1 MVVSD
6 IHKMLLPY
14 FNGRATKQVF
24 VLTDEHTA
32 QVCLPLLGDL
42 VKDAPVL
49 AVPSGEAA
57 KTIDNVQRIWDYLMA
72 HHATRQAVLINI
84 GGGVVTDMGGF
95 AAATYKR
102 GIRFVNVPTTLL
114 AMVDAST
121 GGKTGVNYG
130 GIKNAVGTF
139 TMPQQTLIYPP
150 FLHTLPAHEW
160 LSGYAEM
167 LKHALIANPKEW
179 QWLLAND
186 IETCISGQN
195 ADFAAHLAASIHIK
209 EQIVERD
216 PMENG
221 LRRTL
226 NFGHTVGHAIEEA
239 YAQQHKPVAHGY
251 CVLWGM
257 VAELYLSVIK
267 QGMPRKALQQLVSL
281 MLECYGRP
289 ACDCEQQGEL
299 VDLMREDKKNDSP
312 TEINFTLLHE
322 IGVPVINQTATDSEI
337 HEALEY
343 LFSL

>member
-6 IHKMLLPY
+6 IHKMLQPY
-14 FNGRATKQVF
+14 FNGKATKQVF
-24 VLTDEHTA
+24 VLTDEHTE
-32 QVCLPLLGDL
+32 QVCLPLLGDT
-42 VKDAPVL
+42 VKGAPRCV
-49 AVPSGEAA
+49 VPSGEAA
-57 KTIDNVQRIWDYLMA
+57 KTIDNVQRIWDFLLA
-72 HHATRQAVLINI
+72 HHATRQAVLVNI

-121 GGKTGVNYG
+121 GGKTGVDYG

-150 FLHTLPAHEW
+150 FLRTLPVHEW

-167 LKHALIANPKEW
+167 LKHALIADPGEW
-179 QWLLAND
+179 HWLLSND
-186 IETCISGQN
+186 IESCVRGES
-195 ADFAAHLAASIHIK
+195 ADFATHLAASIHIK
-209 EQIVERD
+209 EQIVSAD
-216 PMENG
+216 PTEQG
-221 LRRTL
+221 LRRAL

-239 YAQQHKPVAHGY
+239 YARQGRSVAHGY

-267 QGMPRKALQQLVSL
+267 LDMPRAALQQMVRL
-281 MLECYGRP
+281 MSDCYGRP
-289 ACDCEQQGEL
+289 ACDCKQQEML
-299 VDLMREDKKNDSP
+299 IDLMREDKKNDNP
-312 TEINFTLLHE
+312 ATINFTLLRE
-322 IGVPVINQTATDSEI
+322 VGVPFINQTATDSEI
-337 HEALEY
+337 HEALDY